1 MRYVTR
7 IHLSDCG
14 WREAFY
20 PGTTIDLRDPRTGR
34 PKHTVFSL
42 ENTGGKTSFLAL
54 VLSCFDTHEKRFLK
68 TLIRPNQRFGDYFG
82 NVPAFILVEWDL
94 SNGQETFLD
103 PSRLVTG
110 QVVVPRGEGREREL
124 DRHFFAFRTAPG
136 LALESIPAPG
146 LEGFE
151 RSGRLNGHRDVTR
164 WLHEMRSGY
173 PGNFQD
179 FTKHK
184 DWKTRLAQEKID
196 TVLLANQVDFNR
208 SEGGIEDFLNFRNES
223 QFVRMFLSMTVPD
236 SEAVAVRGVLADH
249 VRRLSDLPQ
258 LELRRDALRE
268 LAERF
273 APFVETADAERSA
286 HEEVAC
292 RNRHA
297 SSLRAALARHG
308 GDASRRAA
316 GFAEEVSGHEA
327 AAEAAAAKCRE
338 ARVRHASATVESAR
352 RRHEAARKLAETRE
366 RELAEA
372 KTRRRLLEGA
382 LVFREILDGR
392 ARSDELQRAIDAQHA
407 DLEPRRNELRGMG
420 ADLKATL
427 GQRAEDLRERQRALT
442 AAAGTLKTAEREA
455 DEARRNAEESVRA
468 DHREVSRIEQNIQH
482 AQTFRDELE
491 RKGVL
496 ESGESAEGAAER
508 HARAARSAGAEA
520 QRLRR
525 RADDK
530 DSEAKERRR
539 QKDPLIAERSGLDFA
554 IGSARKD
561 VQAGEEKRR
570 KLAFDPTILKLT
582 GESEVDPDA
591 DGVARVLSRARRE
604 SAVTLRDSEQRL
616 EVSEADRE
624 SLESTGLASIDK
636 DVREVADRLRES
648 GIRDA
653 QPYAAY
659 LSGILRSPAE
669 VRRFAE
675 LDPARFVGVAVP
687 NRDSLERA
695 REVLTPAPPLRRPVA
710 VAVGSDV
717 PGGGPDD
724 GFVLPV
730 DEDAAYDRTAAREL
744 QRQIEATLEKIAESI
759 RAEQER
765 LGRLETLIRDVD
777 AWRERFG
784 GGRLDDLSRGI
795 DRKEARTAE
804 IEREIAALEAQSDA
818 DERDARACRARA
830 DETERQAHA
839 CSEHAARAR
848 EHHERWES
856 QVGDWRS
863 ARLRH
868 EQAARASEQSAREEA
883 AKRDARAE
891 EARDRERQAADA
903 GKQAADMEREAGSVT
918 YAIPG
923 GRVRDDLDALRRDY
937 GQRLQDLLAL
947 EGERVDHLRGQRAE
961 IDRMVAK
968 NEDLLAK
975 KFGNLRRVELE
986 AEAAR
991 DGLREAAD
999 VAETALDEA
1008 RTGAAEARSRA
1019 ENVDREYRSE
1029 KEQRTREAQPQPLV
1043 DLRSLDSEEIDRIA
1057 RVAEQTIV
1065 EQEALEEDET
1075 RAAQRAR
1082 GEAARNERLAKDCG
1096 SWVDTL
1102 GGVMGD
1108 DAPSADDIELPPDE
1122 EIPKLVTIAVSGLK
1136 RAQDGWSEAR
1146 DKVYASYEQIRKFA
1160 NSEGF
1165 RRIESEAEV
1174 AAYLHQSDALV
1185 AAHNARKTAGLVE
1198 DRLKT
1203 IEHDLSRL
1211 EGDLGACVDE
1221 LDRLLNTARSIMRR
1235 MIRDGRIPQHVP
1247 RFGGQPVFR
1256 MSADLSRVAAT
1267 QRREILRNYV
1277 RDLAA
1282 ADRVPQTGQDV
1293 AAELI
1298 DRMAKALGRSTLGI
1312 RLLKPKGEG
1321 DTEHMPIDQVTV
1333 SGGELLTAAMMIY
1346 LVLARLRAESMHG
1359 GPGESGVLIMDNP
1372 LGKANKALLL
1382 KTQIGLADAMGIQLF
1397 YATGVQDTSAL
1408 AEFEN
1413 IVRLRRSR
1421 RSPGTGRI
1429 HVEVEAMRT
1438 HIDKLADG
1446 GDARSPAAMEK
1457 TE

>member
-34 PKHTVFSL
+34 PERTVFSL
-42 ENTGGKTSFLAL
+42 ENTGGKTSFLSL

-68 TLIRPNQRFGDYFG
+68 TLIRPNQKFGDYFG
-82 NVPAFILVEWDL
+82 GVPAFILVEWDL
-94 SNGQETFLD
+94 SGGQETFLE
-103 PSRLVTG
+103 PLRLVTG

-136 LALESIPAPG
+136 LALESIPSPG
-146 LEGFE
+146 LEGFD

-173 PGNFQD
+173 PGNFQN
-179 FTKHK
+179 FAKHK
-184 DWKTRLAQEKID
+184 DWKRKLAEEKID
-196 TVLLANQVDFNR
+196 TELLANQVDFNR

-223 QFVRMFLSMTVPD
+223 QFVRKFLSMTVPD

-249 VRRLSDLPQ
+249 VGRLSDLPQ
-258 LELRRDALRE
+258 LERRRDALRE

-273 APFVETADAERSA
+273 APFVETAGAERSA
-286 HEEVAC
+286 REEVA
-292 RNRHA
+292 RWNRHA
-297 SSLRAALARHG
+297 WSLRAALARHG
-308 GDASRRAA
+308 GDAARRAA
-316 GFAEEVSGHEA
+316 RFAEQASGHLA
-327 AAEAAAAKCRE
+327 VAEAAAARCRE

-352 RRHEAARKLAETRE
+352 RRHETARKLAETRE
-366 RELAEA
+366 REAAEA

-382 LVFREILDGR
+382 LGLREILDGR

-407 DLEPRRNELRGMG
+407 DLEPRRDELREMG

-427 GQRAEDLRERQRALT
+427 CRRAEDLRERQLALT
-442 AAAGTLKTAEREA
+442 AEAGTLKAAAREA
-455 DEARRNAEESVRA
+455 DEARRSAEESALA
-468 DHREVSRIEQNIQH
+468 DQREVNGIERDIQH
-482 AQTFRDELE
+482 AQTFRVELE
-491 RKGVL
+491 RERVL
-496 ESGESAEGAAER
+496 ESGESAEAAAER

-520 QRLRR
+520 HELRR
-525 RADDK
+525 RAEEK
-530 DSEAKERRR
+530 DGEAKERLRL
-539 QKDPLIAERSGLDFA
+539 QSPLNAEHSGLEVE
-554 IGSARKD
+554 IRSAREE
-561 VQAGEEKRR
+561 VQAGEATRR
-570 KLAFDPTILKLT
+570 TLALDSTILKLT
-582 GESEVDPDA
+582 GESEVDPAA
-591 DGVARVLSRARRE
+591 DSVARVLSRAKSE
-604 SAVTLRDSEQRL
+604 SAVTLRDSERRR
-616 EVSEADRE
+616 EVSEVDRE

-659 LSGILRSPAE
+659 LSGILPSPGE

-675 LDPARFVGVAVP
+675 LDPARFVGVAVFS
-687 NRDSLERA
+687 RDSLERA
-695 REVLTPAPPLRRPVA
+695 REILKPVPALGRPVVVA
-710 VAVGSDV
+710 VAADN

-730 DEDAAYDRTAAREL
+730 DQDAAYDRTAAREL
-744 QRQIEATLEKIAESI
+744 QRRIEATLSEIAESI

-765 LGRLETLIRDVD
+765 FDRLEALLRAVD

-784 GGRLDDLSRGI
+784 GSRLDELRRGI

-804 IEREIAALEAQSDA
+804 IEREIAALASQSDA

-830 DETERQAHA
+830 DETEGQAHA
-839 CSEHAARAR
+839 CSGHAERAR
-848 EHHERWES
+848 EHHEKWES
-856 QVGDWRS
+856 HVGDWGS
-863 ARLRH
+863 ERLRH
-868 EQAARASEQSAREEA
+868 EHAARASEQLASEEA
-883 AKRDARAE
+883 AKRDARAD
-891 EARDRERQAADA
+891 EARDRKRQADHA
-903 GKQAADMEREAGSVT
+903 GNRAAGMEREAGAVT
-918 YAIPG
+918 HAAPG
-923 GRVRDDLDALRRDY
+923 GRVRDDLDALRRDFE
-937 GQRLQDLLAL
+937 QRRQDLLAL
-947 EGERVDHLRGQRAE
+947 EGERVDHLRGQKIE
-961 IDRMVAK
+961 IDWTVAK

-975 KFGNLRRVELE
+975 KFGDLRRVELE
-986 AEAAR
+986 AEAAQ
-991 DGLREAAD
+991 DGLPEAAD
-999 VAETALDEA
+999 VAETALDKA
-1008 RTGAAEARSRA
+1008 RAGAAEAIGRA
-1019 ENVDREYRSE
+1019 ENANKEYRSE
-1029 KEQRTREAQPQPLV
+1029 KERRTREVQPQPLV
-1043 DLRSLDSEEIDRIA
+1043 DLRSPDSTEIDRIVQA
-1057 RVAEQTIV
+1057 AELTVV
-1065 EQEALEEDET
+1065 EQEVLEKHET
-1075 RAAQRAR
+1075 GAAQRAR
-1082 GEAARNERLAKDCG
+1082 GEVARNERLAKDCG

-1102 GGVMGD
+1102 DGVMGD
-1108 DAPSADDIELPPDE
+1108 DAPSADDIGLPRDE
-1122 EIPKLVTIAVSGLK
+1122 EIPKLVSTAVSTLK
-1136 RAQDGWSEAR
+1136 RAQDGWNEAR
-1146 DKVYASYEQIRKFA
+1146 DRVYASYEEIRKFA

-1174 AAYLHQSDALV
+1174 AAHLHESDALV
-1185 AAHNARKTAGLVE
+1185 AAHNARKTVGLVE

-1211 EGDLGACVDE
+1211 DDDLEACVGE

-1256 MSADLSRVAAT
+1256 MSVDLSRVAAT
-1267 QRREILRNYV
+1267 QRREILRSYV
-1277 RDLAA
+1277 SDLAE

-1293 AAELI
+1293 AAELV
-1298 DRMAKALGRSTLGI
+1298 DRMTAALGRSTLGI

-1346 LVLARLRAESMHG
+1346 LVLARLRAESVHG

-1382 KTQIGLADAMGIQLF
+1382 KTQIGLAEAMGIQLF
-1397 YATGVQDTSAL
+1397 YTTGVQDTSAL

-1429 HVEVEAMRT
+1429 HVDVEAMRT
-1438 HIDKLADG
+1438 HIDKLDG
-1446 GDARSPAAMEK
+1446 GGAGRSADPPEK

>member
-34 PKHTVFSL
+34 PEHTVFSL

-54 VLSCFDTHEKRFLK
+54 VLSCFDPHEKRFLK
-68 TLIRPNQRFGDYFG
+68 TLIRPNQKFGDYFG
-82 NVPAFILVEWDL
+82 TVPAFILVEWDL
-94 SNGQETFLD
+94 SDGQETFLE
-103 PSRLVTG
+103 PSCLVTG
-110 QVVVPRGEGREREL
+110 QVVVPRGEGRERVL

-146 LEGFE
+146 LEGFD
-151 RSGRLNGHRDVTR
+151 RCGRLNGHRDVTR

-173 PGNFQD
+173 PGNFQS
-179 FTKHK
+179 FAKHK

-196 TVLLANQVDFNR
+196 TELLANQVDFNR

-223 QFVRMFLSMTVPD
+223 QFVRKFLSLTVPD

-249 VRRLSDLPQ
+249 VGRLSDLPQ
-258 LELRRDALRE
+258 LERRRDALRE

-286 HEEVAC
+286 RDEVA
-292 RNRHA
+292 RVNRHA

-308 GDASRRAA
+308 EDAARRAA
-316 GFAEEVSGHEA
+316 RFAEQASGREA
-327 AAEAAAAKCRE
+327 AATAAAARCRE
-338 ARVRHASATVESAR
+338 ARVRHASAMVESAR

-366 RELAEA
+366 RELSEA

-382 LVFREILDGR
+382 LVLREILDGR

-407 DLEPRRNELRGMG
+407 DLEPLRDELRGMG

-427 GQRAEDLRERQRALT
+427 GQRAEALRERQRALT
-442 AAAGTLKTAEREA
+442 AEAGALKAAARAA
-455 DEARRNAEESVRA
+455 DEARRNAEESARA
-468 DHREVSRIEQNIQH
+468 DHREVNRFERDIEH
-482 AQTFRDELE
+482 AQTSRAELE
-491 RKGVL
+491 RKAVL
-496 ESGESAEGAAER
+496 EPGESAAAAAER
-508 HARAARSAGAEA
+508 HAQAARSAGAEA
-520 QRLRR
+520 HELRR
-525 RADDK
+525 RADEK
-530 DSEAKERRR
+530 DGEAKEHLRR
-539 QKDPLIAERSGLDFA
+539 QSPLNAERAGLEVE
-554 IGSARKD
+554 IRSARED
-561 VQAGEEKRR
+561 VQAGEATRR
-570 KLAFDPTILKLT
+570 TLAFDSTILKLT
-582 GESEVDPDA
+582 GESKVDPDA
-591 DGVARVLSRARRE
+591 DGVARVLSRARSD
-604 SAVTLRDSEQRL
+604 SAVTLRDSERRR

-687 NRDSLERA
+687 SRDSLERA
-695 REVLTPAPPLRRPVA
+695 REVLKPAPPLRRPVV
-710 VAVGSDV
+710 VAVGGDV
-717 PGGGPDD
+717 PGGGSDD

-730 DEDAAYDRTAAREL
+730 DEDAAYDRIAAREL
-744 QRQIEATLEKIAESI
+744 QRRIETTLEEMAESI
-759 RAEQER
+759 RKEQER
-765 LGRLETLIRDVD
+765 FDRLEAILRDLG
-777 AWRERFG
+777 AWRERYG
-784 GGRLDDLSRGI
+784 GGRLDELRRGI
-795 DRKEARTAE
+795 DRQEARVTE
-804 IEREIAALEAQSDA
+804 IEREVAALAAQSDA
-818 DERDARACRARA
+818 DERDARACRAQA
-830 DETERQAHA
+830 DEAERRAHA
-839 CSEHAARAR
+839 CSEHAGRAR

-856 QVGDWRS
+856 QIGDWRS

-868 EQAARASEQSAREEA
+868 EHAARAAEQSAREAA
-883 AKRDARAE
+883 AKRDARGE
-891 EARDRERQAADA
+891 EARHRERRATDA
-903 GKQAADMEREAGSVT
+903 GNQAADMEREAASVT
-918 YAIPG
+918 YAAPG
-923 GRVRDDLDALRRDY
+923 GRARDDLDALRRDY
-937 GQRLQDLLAL
+937 QQRLRNLSAL
-947 EGERVDHLRGQRAE
+947 EGERVDHLRGQQTE
-961 IDRMVAK
+961 VDRMVAK
-968 NEDLLAK
+968 NEAELATRFGDL
-975 KFGNLRRVELE
+975 GRVELE
-986 AEAAR
+986 VEAAR

-999 VAETALDEA
+999 VAETAVQA
-1008 RTGAAEARSRA
+1008 AGTRAAEALGRA
-1019 ENVDREYRSE
+1019 ENADREYRSE
-1029 KEQRTREAQPQPLV
+1029 KEQQTREVQPQPLV
-1043 DLRSLDSEEIDRIA
+1043 DLRSVDPKEIDRIVRA
-1057 RVAEQTIV
+1057 AEQTIV
-1065 EQEALEEDET
+1065 EQEALEKHET
-1075 RAAQRAR
+1075 GAAQRAR

-1096 SWVDTL
+1096 SWVATL
-1102 GGVMGD
+1102 DGVMGD
-1108 DAPSADDIELPPDE
+1108 AASSADDIELPRDE
-1122 EIPKLVTIAVSGLK
+1122 EIPKLVSTAVSGLK
-1136 RAQDGWSEAR
+1136 RAQDGWNEAR
-1146 DKVYASYEQIRKFA
+1146 DSVYASYEEIRKFA
-1160 NSEGF
+1160 NSEAF

-1174 AAYLHQSDALV
+1174 AAHLHESDSLH

-1211 EGDLGACVDE
+1211 DADLEACVGE

-1256 MSADLSRVAAT
+1256 MSADLSRVAAS
-1267 QRREILRNYV
+1267 QRREILRSYV
-1277 RDLAA
+1277 SDLAE
-1282 ADRVPQTGQDV
+1282 ADRVPQTGQEV
-1293 AAELI
+1293 AAELM
-1298 DRMAKALGRSTLGI
+1298 DRMTAALGRSTLGI

-1413 IVRLRRSR
+1413 IVRLRRNR

-1438 HIDKLADG
+1438 HIDRLASVG
-1446 GDARSPAAMEK
+1446 GAQSADAVGQ

>member
-54 VLSCFDTHEKRFLK
+54 VLSCFDPHEKRFLK

-94 SNGQETFLD
+94 SDGQETFLE

-110 QVVVPRGEGREREL
+110 QVVVPCGEGRERDL

-146 LEGFE
+146 LEGFD
-151 RSGRLNGHRDVTR
+151 RSGRLNGQRDVTR
-164 WLHEMRSGY
+164 WLHEMRSGH
-173 PGNFQD
+173 PGNFQS
-179 FTKHK
+179 FAKHK
-184 DWKTRLAQEKID
+184 DWKSRLAQEKID
-196 TVLLANQVDFNR
+196 TELLANQVDFNR

-236 SEAVAVRGVLADH
+236 SEAVAVRGVLAEH

-258 LELRRDALRE
+258 LERRRDALRE

-273 APFVETADAERSA
+273 APFVETADEERSA
-286 HEEVAC
+286 RDEVA
-292 RNRHA
+292 RVNRHA
-297 SSLRAALARHG
+297 SSLRTALARHG

-316 GFAEEVSGHEA
+316 GLAEEASGHEA
-327 AAEAAAAKCRE
+327 AAEAAAATCRE

-372 KTRRRLLEGA
+372 KARRRLLEGA
-382 LVFREILDGR
+382 LVFREIRDGR
-392 ARSDELQRAIDAQHA
+392 LRSAELQRAIDAQHA
-407 DLEPRRNELRGMG
+407 DLEPRRDELRKLG

-427 GQRAEDLRERQRALT
+427 GQRAGDSRERQRALT
-442 AAAGTLKTAEREA
+442 AEAGALKAEAREA
-455 DEARRNAEESVRA
+455 EEARRNAEESARA
-468 DHREVSRIEQNIQH
+468 DHREVSRIEQNIQY
-482 AQTFRDELE
+482 AQKFRDELE

-496 ESGESAEGAAER
+496 EPGESAEAAAER

-520 QRLRR
+520 QKLRR

-530 DSEAKERRR
+530 DGEAKERRR
-539 QKDPLIAERSGLDFA
+539 RQNPLIAERSGLA
-554 IGSARKD
+554 GEIGSARKD
-561 VQAGEEKRR
+561 VQEGEATRR
-570 KLAFDPTILKLT
+570 ALAFDSTILKLT
-582 GESEVDPDA
+582 GEREVDPDA
-591 DGVARVLSRARRE
+591 DSVAHVLSRAKSE
-604 SAVTLRDSEQRL
+604 SAGRARDSERRREIL
-616 EVSEADRE
+616 EADRE
-624 SLESTGLASIDK
+624 SLEGTGLASIDK

-659 LSGILRSPAE
+659 LSGILRSPTE

-675 LDPARFVGVAVP
+675 LDPARFVGVEVP

-695 REVLTPAPPLRRPVA
+695 REVLKPAPPLKRPVM
-710 VAVGSDV
+710 VAVGGDI
-717 PGGGPDD
+717 PGGGLDD
-724 GFVLPV
+724 GFVLTV
-730 DEDAAYDRTAAREL
+730 DQDAAYDRTAAREL
-744 QRQIEATLEKIAESI
+744 RRRIEATLEETAESI

-765 LGRLETLIRDVD
+765 LERLEVLLRDAG
-777 AWRERFG
+777 AWRHRFG
-784 GGRLDDLSRGI
+784 GGRLDDLRRGI

-839 CSEHAARAR
+839 CSEHEGRAR
-848 EHHERWES
+848 EHDKRWES
-856 QVGDWRS
+856 QVGNWHS

-868 EQAARASEQSAREEA
+868 EHAARASEQSAREEA
-883 AKRDARAE
+883 AKRDARGE
-891 EARDRERQAADA
+891 EARDRERQAAEA
-903 GKQAADMEREAGSVT
+903 GSLAADLEREAGAVT
-918 YAIPG
+918 YAVPG
-923 GRVRDDLDALRRDY
+923 GRARDDLDALRRDY
-937 GQRLQDLLAL
+937 EQRLQDLLAL
-947 EGERVDHLRGQRAE
+947 EGERVDHLRGQQAA
-961 IDRMVAK
+961 IDQMVAK
-968 NEDLLAK
+968 HEERLAK
-975 KFGNLRRVELE
+975 RFGDLGRVELA
-986 AEAAR
+986 AEARR

-999 VAETALDEA
+999 VAEATVHTAG
-1008 RTGAAEARSRA
+1008 TKSAEALGRA
-1019 ENVDREYRSE
+1019 ENADREYRSE
-1029 KEQRTREAQPQPLV
+1029 REQRTREVQSQPLA
-1043 DLRSLDSEEIDRIA
+1043 DLRSVDSKEIDRIV

-1075 RAAQRAR
+1075 GAAQRAR

-1102 GGVMGD
+1102 GGLMGD
-1108 DAPSADDIELPPDE
+1108 DAPSADDIELPRDE
-1122 EIPKLVTIAVSGLK
+1122 EIPKLVSTAVSSLK
-1136 RAQDGWSEAR
+1136 RAQDGWSETR
-1146 DKVYASYEQIRKFA
+1146 ERVYASYEEIRKFA

-1174 AAYLHQSDALV
+1174 AAHLHESDALV

-1211 EGDLGACVDE
+1211 DDDLDACVGE
-1221 LDRLLNTARSIMRR
+1221 LDRLLNTARSIMGR
-1235 MIRDGRIPQHVP
+1235 MIRDGRIPQDVP

-1267 QRREILRNYV
+1267 QRREILRSYV
-1277 RDLAA
+1277 SDLAE

-1293 AAELI
+1293 AGELV
-1298 DRMAKALGRSTLGI
+1298 DRMTAALGRSTLGI

-1397 YATGVQDTSAL
+1397 YTTGVQDTSAL

-1438 HIDKLADG
+1438 HIDRLADG
-1446 GDARSPAAMEK
+1446 GGARSADAPEK
-1457 TE
+1457 SG

>member
-20 PGTTIDLRDPRTGR
+20 PGTTIDLCNPRTGR
-34 PKHTVFSL
+34 PEHTVFSL

-82 NVPAFILVEWDL
+82 NVPAFIVVEWDL
-94 SNGQETFLD
+94 SGGQETFLA
-103 PSRLVTG
+103 PLRLVTG
-110 QVVVPRGEGREREL
+110 QVVMPRGEGREREL
-124 DRHFFAFRTAPG
+124 DRRFFAFRTAPG

-146 LEGFE
+146 LEGFD
-151 RSGRLNGHRDVTR
+151 RSGRLNGHRDVAR

-179 FTKHK
+179 FAKHK
-184 DWKTRLAQEKID
+184 DWKVRLAQEKID

-223 QFVRMFLSMTVPD
+223 EFVRKFLSMTVPD
-236 SEAVAVRGVLADH
+236 SEAVAVHGVLADH

-258 LELRRDALRE
+258 LERRRDALRE

-286 HEEVAC
+286 RGEVA
-292 RNRHA
+292 RVNRHA
-297 SSLRAALARHG
+297 ASLRAALARHG

-316 GFAEEVSGHEA
+316 GFAEEASGHET
-327 AAEAAAAKCRE
+327 AAEAAAATCRE

-352 RRHEAARKLAETRE
+352 RRHEAARKLAATRE

-372 KTRRRLLEGA
+372 KARRRLLEGA
-382 LVFREILDGR
+382 LVFREIHDGQL
-392 ARSDELQRAIDAQHA
+392 RSAQLQRAIDAQHA
-407 DLEPRRNELRGMG
+407 DLEPRRDELRTMG

-427 GQRAEDLRERQRALT
+427 GQRAGDSRERQRALT
-442 AAAGTLKTAEREA
+442 AEAGTLKAEAREA
-455 DEARRNAEESVRA
+455 AEARRNAEESARV
-468 DHREVSRIEQNIQH
+468 DHREVSRIEQNIQY
-482 AQTFRDELE
+482 AQKFRDELE

-496 ESGESAEGAAER
+496 EPGESAEAAAER
-508 HARAARSAGAEA
+508 HVQAARSAGAEA
-520 QRLRR
+520 QKLRR

-530 DSEAKERRR
+530 DGEAKEHLR
-539 QKDPLIAERSGLDFA
+539 QQSALTAERSGLDVE
-554 IGSARKD
+554 IRSARKD
-561 VQAGEEKRR
+561 VQEGEATRR
-570 KLAFDPTILKLT
+570 ALAVDSTILKLT

-591 DGVARVLSRARRE
+591 DSVAHVLSRAKSE
-604 SAVTLRDSEQRL
+604 SADSARDSERRHETL
-616 EVSEADRE
+616 EADRE
-624 SLESTGLASIDK
+624 SLESAGLASIDK

-648 GIRDA
+648 GIQDA
-653 QPYAAY
+653 QPYAKY
-659 LSGILRSPAE
+659 LSGILGSPAE

-695 REVLTPAPPLRRPVA
+695 REVLKPVPTLRRPVV
-710 VAVGSDV
+710 VAVGADV

-744 QRQIEATLEKIAESI
+744 QGRIEATLEEIAESI
-759 RAEQER
+759 RVEQER
-765 LGRLETLIRDVD
+765 FERLEVLLRDIG

-784 GGRLDDLSRGI
+784 GGRLDERCRSI
-795 DRKEARTAE
+795 DRKETRAAE
-804 IEREIAALEAQSDA
+804 IVREIAALTAQSAA

-839 CSEHAARAR
+839 CSEHEGRAR
-848 EHHERWES
+848 EHHKRWES
-856 QVGDWRS
+856 QVGNWHS

-868 EQAARASEQSAREEA
+868 EHAARASEQSAREEA
-883 AKRDARAE
+883 AKRDAREE
-891 EARDRERQAADA
+891 EARDRERQAAEA
-903 GKQAADMEREAGSVT
+903 GSLAADLEREAGAVT
-918 YAIPG
+918 YALPG

-937 GQRLQDLLAL
+937 EQRLQDLLAL
-947 EGERVDHLRGQRAE
+947 EGERVDHLRGQQAE

-968 NEDLLAK
+968 NEDRMAK
-975 KFGNLRRVELE
+975 KFGDLGRVELA
-986 AEAAR
+986 AEAGR
-991 DGLREAAD
+991 DGLQEAAD
-999 VAETALDEA
+999 VAEAAAHTAGT
-1008 RTGAAEARSRA
+1008 RAAEALGRT
-1019 ENVDREYRSE
+1019 ENADKEYRSE
-1029 KEQRTREAQPQPLV
+1029 KEQRTREVQPQPLV
-1043 DLRSLDSEEIDRIA
+1043 DLRSIDFKEIDRIVQ
-1057 RVAEQTIV
+1057 VAEQTIA
-1065 EQEALEEDET
+1065 EQEALKEDET

-1082 GEAARNERLAKDCG
+1082 GEAARNESLARDCG

-1102 GGVMGD
+1102 GGVMGE

-1122 EIPKLVTIAVSGLK
+1122 EIPKLFTITVSSLK
-1136 RAQDGWSEAR
+1136 RAQDGRNEAR
-1146 DKVYASYEQIRKFA
+1146 ARVYASYENIRKFA
-1160 NSEGF
+1160 NSAGF
-1165 RRIESEAEV
+1165 RQIESEAEV
-1174 AAYLHQSDALV
+1174 AAHLHESDALV

-1211 EGDLGACVDE
+1211 EGDLDACVGE
-1221 LDRLLNTARSIMRR
+1221 LDRLLNTARSIIRR

-1256 MSADLSRVAAT
+1256 MSADLSRVAPT
-1267 QRREILRNYV
+1267 QRREILRSYV
-1277 RDLAA
+1277 SDLAE

-1421 RSPGTGRI
+1421 RSSGTGRI
-1429 HVEVEAMRT
+1429 HVEVEAIRT

-1446 GDARSPAAMEK
+1446 GGAPSPDASEK
-1457 TE
+1457 TA

>member
-68 TLIRPNQRFGDYFG
+68 TLIRPNQKFGDYFG

-94 SNGQETFLD
+94 SDGQETFLE
-103 PSRLVTG
+103 PPRLVTG
-110 QVVVPRGEGREREL
+110 QVVVPRGEGRERDIERL
-124 DRHFFAFRTAPG
+124 FFAFRTAPG

-146 LEGFE
+146 LEGFD

-164 WLHEMRSGY
+164 WRHEMRSAH

-184 DWKTRLAQEKID
+184 DWKRRLAEEKID
-196 TVLLANQVDFNR
+196 TELLARQVDFNR

-236 SEAVAVRGVLADH
+236 SEAVAVHGVLADH

-258 LELRRDALRE
+258 LERRRDALRE

-273 APFVETADAERSA
+273 APFVETADEERSA
-286 HEEVAC
+286 RDEVA
-292 RNRHA
+292 RVNRHA

-316 GFAEEVSGHEA
+316 GFVEEASGHEA
-327 AAEAAAAKCRE
+327 AAEAAATACRE

-372 KTRRRLLEGA
+372 KTRRRLIEGA
-382 LVFREILDGR
+382 LVLREIHDGR
-392 ARSDELQRAIDAQHA
+392 ARSDELQRAINAQDA
-407 DLEPRRNELRGMG
+407 DLEPRRDELRGMG

-427 GQRAEDLRERQRALT
+427 GRHAGDSRERQRALT
-442 AAAGTLKTAEREA
+442 AEAGTLKAAAGEA
-455 DEARRNAEESVRA
+455 DKARKSAEESARA
-468 DHREVSRIEQNIQH
+468 DHREVNRIERDIEH
-482 AQTFRDELE
+482 AQTSRDELE

-496 ESGESAEGAAER
+496 EPGESAEAAEER
-508 HARAARSAGAEA
+508 HAQAARSAGTEA
-520 QRLRR
+520 QKLRQ
-525 RADDK
+525 RADDT
-530 DSEAKERRR
+530 DGEAKERRR
-539 QKDPLIAERSGLDFA
+539 RQNPLIAERSGLEGE
-554 IGSARKD
+554 IRSARKD
-561 VQAGEEKRR
+561 VQEGEATRR
-570 KLAFDPTILKLT
+570 VLAFDSTILKLT

-591 DGVARVLSRARRE
+591 DSVAHVLSRAKSE
-604 SAVTLRDSEQRL
+604 SAVRVRDSERRREIL
-616 EVSEADRE
+616 EADRE
-624 SLESTGLASIDK
+624 SLESTGLASIDN

-659 LSGILRSPAE
+659 LSGILPSPAE

-675 LDPARFVGVAVP
+675 LDPARFVGVYVP

-695 REVLTPAPPLRRPVA
+695 REVLTPAPPLRRPVV
-710 VAVGSDV
+710 VAVGGDV

-744 QRQIEATLEKIAESI
+744 QRRIEATLEEIAESI

-765 LGRLETLIRDVD
+765 FERLEVLLRDIG

-784 GGRLDDLSRGI
+784 GGRLDEQRRGI

-830 DETERQAHA
+830 DEAERRGHA
-839 CSEHAARAR
+839 CSEHARRAR

-856 QVGDWRS
+856 QVGNWRS

-868 EQAARASEQSAREEA
+868 ERAARASEQSAREEE
-883 AKRDARAE
+883 AKRDACAE
-891 EARDRERQAADA
+891 QARDRERQAADA
-903 GKQAADMEREAGSVT
+903 GSQAAGSEREAGAVT
-918 YAIPG
+918 YAVPG
-923 GRVRDDLDALRRDY
+923 GRVRHDLDALRRDY
-937 GQRLQDLLAL
+937 EQRRQDLLAL
-947 EGERVDHLRGQRAE
+947 EGERVDHLRGQQTE
-961 IDRMVAK
+961 IDQMVAK
-968 NEDLLAK
+968 HEDRLAK
-975 KFGNLRRVELE
+975 RFGDLGRVELE

-999 VAETALDEA
+999 VAEGAVHTAGT
-1008 RTGAAEARSRA
+1008 RSAEALGRA
-1019 ENVDREYRSE
+1019 QNADREYRSE
-1029 KEQRTREAQPQPLV
+1029 KEQRTREVQPQPLA
-1043 DLRSLDSEEIDRIA
+1043 DLRSVDSEEIGRIVQ
-1057 RVAEQTIV
+1057 VAEQTIV
-1065 EQEALEEDET
+1065 EQEALEEDKT

-1102 GGVMGD
+1102 GGVMD
-1108 DAPSADDIELPPDE
+1108 EDAPSADDIELPGDE
-1122 EIPKLVTIAVSGLK
+1122 EIPKLFSAAVSSLK
-1136 RAQDGWSEAR
+1136 KAKDGRSEVR

-1160 NSEGF
+1160 DSENF

-1174 AAYLHQSDALV
+1174 AAHLHESNALV

-1211 EGDLGACVDE
+1211 EGDLEACVGE

-1235 MIRDGRIPQHVP
+1235 MIRGSIPQHVP

-1256 MSADLSRVAAT
+1256 MTADLSRVAPT
-1267 QRREILRNYV
+1267 QRREILRSYV
-1277 RDLAA
+1277 SDLAE

-1298 DRMAKALGRSTLGI
+1298 DLMAKALGRSTLGI

-1346 LVLARLRAESMHG
+1346 LVLARLRADSMHG
-1359 GPGESGVLIMDNP
+1359 GPGDSGVLIMDNP
-1372 LGKANKALLL
+1372 LGKANKVLLL

-1421 RSPGTGRI
+1421 RSSGTGRI

-1446 GDARSPAAMEK
+1446 GGAPSPDAMEK

>member
-68 TLIRPNQRFGDYFG
+68 TLIRPNQKFGDYFG

-94 SNGQETFLD
+94 SGGQETFLD

-151 RSGRLNGHRDVTR
+151 RSGHLNGHRDVTR

-258 LELRRDALRE
+258 LERRRDALRE

-286 HEEVAC
+286 RDEVA
-292 RNRHA
+292 RVSRRA
-297 SSLRAALARHG
+297 SSLRTALARHG

-316 GFAEEVSGHEA
+316 TFAEEASGHEA
-327 AAEAAAAKCRE
+327 ATSAAAAKRWD
-338 ARVRHASATVESAR
+338 AQVRYASAAVESAR

-366 RELAEA
+366 REFTEA
-372 KTRRRLLEGA
+372 KARRRLIEGA
-382 LVFREILDGR
+382 LVLREIHDGR
-392 ARSDELQRAIDAQHA
+392 ARSDELQRAIDAQNA
-407 DLEPRRNELRGMG
+407 DLEPRRDELRGMG

-427 GQRAEDLRERQRALT
+427 GQRAEGSRERQRALT
-442 AAAGTLKTAEREA
+442 AEAGALKTAAREA
-455 DEARRNAEESVRA
+455 DEARRNAEESARA
-468 DHREVSRIEQNIQH
+468 DHREVNRIERDIEH
-482 AQTFRDELE
+482 VQTSRDELE

-496 ESGESAEGAAER
+496 EPGETAEAAAER
-508 HARAARSAGAEA
+508 HARAARSAGTEA
-520 QRLRR
+520 QELRR
-525 RADDK
+525 RADDQ
-530 DSEAKERRR
+530 DSEAKERWR
-539 QKDPLIAERSGLDFA
+539 QKDPLIAERSGLDFE
-554 IGSARKD
+554 IRSARKD
-561 VQAGEEKRR
+561 VQTGEETRR

-582 GESEVDPDA
+582 GESDVDPDA
-591 DGVARVLSRARRE
+591 DGVVRVLSRAKSE
-604 SAVTLRDSEQRL
+604 SAVTVRDSERRR

-659 LSGILRSPAE
+659 LSGILRSSAE

-675 LDPARFVGVAVP
+675 LDPARFVGVYVP
-687 NRDSLERA
+687 SRGSLERA
-695 REVLTPAPPLRRPVA
+695 REVLTPAPPLRRPVV
-710 VAVGSDV
+710 VAVGGDV
-717 PGGGPDD
+717 PGGGLDD
-724 GFVLPV
+724 GFVVPV
-730 DEDAAYDRTAAREL
+730 DEPAAYDRTAAREL
-744 QRQIEATLEKIAESI
+744 QRRIEATLEEIAESI

-765 LGRLETLIRDVD
+765 FERLEVLLRDIG

-784 GGRLDDLSRGI
+784 GGRLDEQRRGI
-795 DRKEARTAE
+795 DRKETRAAE

-830 DETERQAHA
+830 DETEKHAHA

-856 QVGDWRS
+856 QVGNWRS

-868 EQAARASEQSAREEA
+868 EQAARASEQSATEEA
-883 AKRDARAE
+883 AKHDAREE
-891 EARDRERQAADA
+891 EARDRERQAAEA
-903 GKQAADMEREAGSVT
+903 GSLAADLEREAGAVT
-918 YAIPG
+918 YVVPG
-923 GRVRDDLDALRRDY
+923 GRVRDHLDALRRDY
-937 GQRLQDLLAL
+937 EQRRQDLLAL
-947 EGERVDHLRGQRAE
+947 EGERVDHLRGQQTA
-961 IDRMVAK
+961 IDQMVAK
-968 NEDLLAK
+968 HEDQLAK
-975 KFGNLRRVELE
+975 RFDDLDRVELE
-986 AEAAR
+986 AEAGR
-991 DGLREAAD
+991 DGLREAAE
-999 VAETALDEA
+999 VAEAAVHTAGT
-1008 RTGAAEARSRA
+1008 RSAEALGRA
-1019 ENVDREYRSE
+1019 ENADREYRSE
-1029 KEQRTREAQPQPLV
+1029 KERRTREVQPQPLA
-1043 DLRSLDSEEIDRIA
+1043 DLRTVDSEEIDRIA

-1108 DAPSADDIELPPDE
+1108 DAPSAVDIELPRDE
-1122 EIPKLVTIAVSGLK
+1122 EIPKLVTTAVSDLK
-1136 RAQDGWSEAR
+1136 RAQDGWNEAR

-1165 RRIESEAEV
+1165 RGIESEAEV

-1185 AAHNARKTAGLVE
+1185 AAQNARKTAGLVE

-1221 LDRLLNTARSIMRR
+1221 LDSLLNTARSIMTR
-1235 MIRDGRIPQHVP
+1235 MIRARIPQHVP

-1256 MSADLSRVAAT
+1256 MRADLPRVAAT
-1267 QRREILRNYV
+1267 QRREILRSYV
-1277 RDLAA
+1277 SDLAEV
-1282 ADRVPQTGQDV
+1282 DRVPQTGQDV

-1298 DRMAKALGRSTLGI
+1298 DRMAKALGRPTLGI

-1346 LVLARLRAESMHG
+1346 LVLARLRADSMPG

-1421 RSPGTGRI
+1421 RSSGTGRI

-1446 GDARSPAAMEK
+1446 GGAPSPDASEK
-1457 TE
+1457 TA

>member
-1 MRYVTR
+1 MRKVTR

-20 PGTTIDLRDPRTGR
+20 PGTTIDLRDPRTGL
-34 PKHTVFSL
+34 PEHTVFSL
-42 ENTGGKTSFLAL
+42 ENTGGKTSFLSL

-68 TLIRPNQRFGDYFG
+68 TLVRPNQKFGDYFG

-94 SNGQETFLD
+94 SGGQGSLLEPL
-103 PSRLVTG
+103 RLVTG
-110 QVVVPRGEGREREL
+110 QVVVPRSEGREREL

-151 RSGRLNGHRDVTR
+151 RFGRLNGHRDVTR
-164 WLHEMRSGY
+164 WLHEMRSGH
-173 PGNFQD
+173 PGNFQS
-179 FTKHK
+179 FAKHRE
-184 DWKTRLAQEKID
+184 WKRRLAEEKID
-196 TVLLANQVDFNR
+196 TELLARQVDFNR

-223 QFVRMFLSMTVPD
+223 QFVRMFLLMTVPD

-258 LELRRDALRE
+258 LQRRRDALRE

-273 APFVETADAERSA
+273 APFVETAAAERSA
-286 HEEVAC
+286 RGEVTR
-292 RNRHA
+292 RNRHG

-308 GDASRRAA
+308 GAASRRAA
-316 GFAEEVSGHEA
+316 RFAEQASGHEA
-327 AAEAAAAKCRE
+327 AAAAAAAGCRE

-352 RRHEAARKLAETRE
+352 RRHEAARKLSEIRE

-407 DLEPRRNELRGMG
+407 DLEPRRDELRGMG

-427 GQRAEDLRERQRALT
+427 GRRAEDLRERQRALT
-442 AAAGTLKTAEREA
+442 AEAGTLKAAAREA
-455 DEARRNAEESVRA
+455 DEARKNAEESARA
-468 DHREVSRIEQNIQH
+468 DQREVNRIDGDIQH
-482 AQTFRDELE
+482 AQTFRAELE

-496 ESGESAEGAAER
+496 ESGESAEAGAER
-508 HARAARSAGAEA
+508 HARAARTAGAAAHE
-520 QRLRR
+520 LRR
-525 RADDK
+525 RAVEK
-530 DSEAKERRR
+530 DGEAKERLRL
-539 QKDPLIAERSGLDFA
+539 QSPLNAERSGLEVE
-554 IGSARKD
+554 IRSARKD
-561 VQAGEEKRR
+561 VQTGEETRR
-570 KLAFDPTILKLT
+570 KLVVDPTILKLT

-591 DGVARVLSRARRE
+591 DGVARVLSRARSE
-604 SAVTLRDSEQRL
+604 SGVTLRDNERRR
-616 EVSEADRE
+616 EVLEADRE

-659 LSGILRSPAE
+659 LSGILRSPAD

-695 REVLTPAPPLRRPVA
+695 RQLLEPAPPLRRPVV
-710 VAVGSDV
+710 VAVGGETR
-717 PGGGPDD
+717 GGGPDD

-730 DEDAAYDRTAAREL
+730 DQDAAYDRTAAREL
-744 QRQIEATLEKIAESI
+744 QRRIEATLEEIAESI

-765 LGRLETLIRDVD
+765 FDRVEALLRDVGS
-777 AWRERFG
+777 WRERFG
-784 GGRLDDLSRGI
+784 GGRLDELRRGI
-795 DRKEARTAE
+795 ERQEARAAE
-804 IEREIAALEAQSDA
+804 IEREIAALAAQSDA
-818 DERDARACRARA
+818 DEREARACRARA

-839 CSEHAARAR
+839 CSEHARQAR

-856 QVGDWRS
+856 QVGNWCS

-868 EQAARASEQSAREEA
+868 EHAARASEQLAREEA
-883 AKRDARAE
+883 AKRDAHAEDARA
-891 EARDRERQAADA
+891 RERQAA
-903 GKQAADMEREAGSVT
+903 EAGSQAAGLEHEAGAVT
-918 YAIPG
+918 YAAPG

-937 GQRLQDLLAL
+937 RQRLENLSAL
-947 EGERVDHLRGQRAE
+947 EGERVGDLRGRKIE
-961 IDRMVAK
+961 VDR
-968 NEDLLAK
+968 LLAEK
-975 KFGNLRRVELE
+975 EVYLVKTFADLDRVELE
-986 AEAAR
+986 VEATR

-999 VAETALDEA
+999 AGEAALDTARINATEA
-1008 RTGAAEARSRA
+1008 RAGA
-1019 ENVDREYRSE
+1019 ENDGRQYRSE
-1029 KEQRTREAQPQPLV
+1029 KEQRTRDVHPQPLD
-1043 DLRSLDSEEIDRIA
+1043 DLRSLDPEEIDRIA
-1057 RVAEQTIV
+1057 LRAEQALL
-1065 EQEALEEDET
+1065 EQEALERQET

-1082 GEAARNERLAKDCG
+1082 GEAARDERLAKDCG
-1096 SWVDTL
+1096 NWVDTL
-1102 GGVMGD
+1102 GGAMGD
-1108 DAPSADDIELPPDE
+1108 DAPSADGIDLPRDE
-1122 EIPKLVTIAVSGLK
+1122 EIPKLVSTAVSSLK
-1136 RAQDGWSEAR
+1136 RAQDGWNEAR
-1146 DKVYASYEQIRKFA
+1146 DRVYASYEEIRKFA
-1160 NSEGF
+1160 NSKGF
-1165 RRIESEAEV
+1165 RQIESEAEV
-1174 AAYLHQSDALV
+1174 AAHLHESDALV
-1185 AAHNARKTAGLVE
+1185 AAHNARKTAGLVK

-1211 EGDLGACVDE
+1211 DDDLEACVGE
-1221 LDRLLNTARSIMRR
+1221 LDRLLNAARSILRR

-1256 MSADLSRVAAT
+1256 MSVDLSRVAAS
-1267 QRREILRNYV
+1267 QRREILRSYV
-1277 RDLAA
+1277 SDLAD
-1282 ADRVPQTGQDV
+1282 ADRVPETGQDV
-1293 AAELI
+1293 AADLI
-1298 DRMAKALGRSTLGI
+1298 DLMAKALGRNTLGI

-1397 YATGVQDTSAL
+1397 YTTGVQDTSAL

-1429 HVEVEAMRT
+1429 HVEVEAIRT

-1446 GDARSPAAMEK
+1446 GGAPSPDAMEK

>member
-20 PGTTIDLRDPRTGR
+20 PGTTIDLRNPRTGR
-34 PKHTVFSL
+34 PEHTVFSL

-54 VLSCFDTHEKRFLK
+54 VLSCFDPHEKRFLK
-68 TLIRPNQRFGDYFG
+68 TLIRPNQQFGDYFG
-82 NVPAFILVEWDL
+82 NLPAFILVEWDL
-94 SNGQETFLD
+94 SGGQESLLE
-103 PSRLVTG
+103 PLRLVTG

-124 DRHFFAFRTAPG
+124 DRHFFAFRTARS

-146 LEGFE
+146 LEGFDQF
-151 RSGRLNGHRDVTR
+151 GRLNGHRDVTR
-164 WLHEMRSGY
+164 WLHEMRSGH
-173 PGNFQD
+173 PGNFQN
-179 FTKHK
+179 FAKHK
-184 DWKTRLAQEKID
+184 DWKRRLAEEKID
-196 TVLLANQVDFNR
+196 TELLARQVDFNR
-208 SEGGIEDFLNFRNES
+208 SEGGIEDFLSFRNES

-236 SEAVAVRGVLADH
+236 SEAVAVRGVLEDH

-258 LELRRDALRE
+258 LQRRRDALRE

-286 HEEVAC
+286 REELAR

-297 SSLRAALARHG
+297 SSLRAALARHR

-316 GFAEEVSGHEA
+316 RFVEQASGHEA
-327 AAEAAAAKCRE
+327 AAAAAAAKRRE
-338 ARVRHASATVESAR
+338 ARVRHASAAVESAR
-352 RRHEAARKLAETRE
+352 RRHEAVRMLAETRE

-382 LVFREILDGR
+382 LVLREIRDDR

-407 DLEPRRNELRGMG
+407 DLEPRRDELREMG

-427 GQRAEDLRERQRALT
+427 GRRAENLRERQLALT
-442 AAAGTLKTAEREA
+442 AEAGTLKAAAREA
-455 DEARRNAEESVRA
+455 DEARRSAEESALA
-468 DHREVSRIEQNIQH
+468 DRREVNRIERDIQH
-482 AQTFRDELE
+482 AQTFRVELE
-491 RKGVL
+491 RKRVL
-496 ESGESAEGAAER
+496 ESGESAEAAAER

-520 QRLRR
+520 HELRR
-525 RADDK
+525 RAEEK
-530 DSEAKERRR
+530 DGEAKERLRL
-539 QKDPLIAERSGLDFA
+539 QSPLNAERSGLEVE
-554 IGSARKD
+554 IRSAREE
-561 VQAGEEKRR
+561 VQAGEATRR
-570 KLAFDPTILKLT
+570 TLALDSTILKLT
-582 GESEVDPDA
+582 GESEVDPAA
-591 DGVARVLSRARRE
+591 DSVARVLSRAKSE
-604 SAVTLRDSEQRL
+604 SAVTLRDSERRR
-616 EVSEADRE
+616 EVSEVDRE

-659 LSGILRSPAE
+659 LSGILPSPGE

-675 LDPARFVGVAVP
+675 LDPARFVGVAVFS
-687 NRDSLERA
+687 RDSLERA
-695 REVLTPAPPLRRPVA
+695 REILKPVPALGRPVVVA
-710 VAVGSDV
+710 VAGDN

-730 DEDAAYDRTAAREL
+730 DQDAAYDRTAAREL
-744 QRQIEATLEKIAESI
+744 QRRIEATLSEIAESI

-765 LGRLETLIRDVD
+765 FDRLEALLRAVD
-777 AWRERFG
+777 AWRGRFG
-784 GGRLDDLSRGI
+784 GGRLDELRRGI
-795 DRKEARTAE
+795 DRMEARTAE
-804 IEREIAALEAQSDA
+804 IEREVAALASQSEA

-839 CSEHAARAR
+839 CSGHAERAR

-856 QVGDWRS
+856 HVGDWGS
-863 ARLRH
+863 ERLRH
-868 EQAARASEQSAREEA
+868 EHAARASEQLASEEA
-883 AKRDARAE
+883 AKRDARAD
-891 EARDRERQAADA
+891 EALDRKRQADDA
-903 GKQAADMEREAGSVT
+903 GNQAAGMEREAVAVT
-918 YAIPG
+918 YAAPG

-937 GQRLQDLLAL
+937 EQRRQDLSAL
-947 EGERVDHLRGQRAE
+947 EGERVDHLRGQKTE
-961 IDRMVAK
+961 IDRTVAK

-975 KFGNLRRVELE
+975 KFGDLRRVELA
-986 AEAAR
+986 AEAAQ
-991 DGLREAAD
+991 DDLREAAD
-999 VAETALDEA
+999 VAETALDKA
-1008 RTGAAEARSRA
+1008 RAGAAEAIGRA
-1019 ENVDREYRSE
+1019 ENADKEYRSE
-1029 KEQRTREAQPQPLV
+1029 KERRTREVQPQPLV
-1043 DLRSLDSEEIDRIA
+1043 DLRSPDSTEIDRIVQA
-1057 RVAEQTIV
+1057 AEQTIV
-1065 EQEALEEDET
+1065 EQEALEKHET
-1075 RAAQRAR
+1075 GAAQRAR

-1108 DAPSADDIELPPDE
+1108 DAPSADDIGLPRDE
-1122 EIPKLVTIAVSGLK
+1122 EIPKLVSTAVSSLK
-1136 RAQDGWSEAR
+1136 RAHDGWNEAR
-1146 DKVYASYEQIRKFA
+1146 DRVYASYEEIRKFA

-1174 AAYLHQSDALV
+1174 AAHLHESDALV
-1185 AAHNARKTAGLVE
+1185 AAHSARKTAGLVE

-1211 EGDLGACVDE
+1211 DDDLEACVGE

-1235 MIRDGRIPQHVP
+1235 MIRDGRIPQDVP

-1267 QRREILRNYV
+1267 QRREILRSYV
-1277 RDLAA
+1277 SDLAE

-1293 AAELI
+1293 AAELV
-1298 DRMAKALGRSTLGI
+1298 DRMTAALGRSTLGI

-1382 KTQIGLADAMGIQLF
+1382 QTQIGLADAMGIQLF
-1397 YATGVQDTSAL
+1397 YTTGVQDTSAL

-1438 HIDKLADG
+1438 HIDKLAEG
-1446 GDARSPAAMEK
+1446 GGARSADAPEK

>member
-1 MRYVTR
+1 MRKVTR

-34 PKHTVFSL
+34 PEHTVFSL
-42 ENTGGKTSFLAL
+42 ENTGGKTSFLSL

-68 TLIRPNQRFGDYFG
+68 TLIRPNQKFGDYFG

-94 SNGQETFLD
+94 SGGQESLLE
-103 PSRLVTG
+103 PLRLVTG

-124 DRHFFAFRTAPG
+124 DRHFFAFRTARS

-146 LEGFE
+146 LEGFDQF
-151 RSGRLNGHRDVTR
+151 GRLNGHRDVTR
-164 WLHEMRSGY
+164 WLHEMRSGH
-173 PGNFQD
+173 PGNFQN
-179 FTKHK
+179 FAKHK
-184 DWKTRLAQEKID
+184 EWKRRLAEEKID
-196 TVLLANQVDFNR
+196 TELLANQVDFNR

-223 QFVRMFLSMTVPD
+223 QFVRKFLSMTVPD
-236 SEAVAVRGVLADH
+236 AEAIAVRGVLADH

-258 LELRRDALRE
+258 LQRRRDALRE

-273 APFVETADAERSA
+273 APFVEIAGAERSA
-286 HEEVAC
+286 REEVAR

-297 SSLRAALARHG
+297 ASLRAALARHG
-308 GDASRRAA
+308 GAASRRAA
-316 GFAEEVSGHEA
+316 GFAEQASGHQA
-327 AAEAAAAKCRE
+327 AAEVAAATCRE
-338 ARVRHASATVESAR
+338 ARVRHASARVESAR
-352 RRHEAARKLAETRE
+352 RRHEAAWKLAEARE

-382 LVFREILDGR
+382 LVLREILDGQ
-392 ARSDELQRAIDAQHA
+392 ARSAELQRAIDAQYA
-407 DLEPRRNELRGMG
+407 DLEPWRDELRGMG

-427 GQRAEDLRERQRALT
+427 GRRSEDLRERQRALT
-442 AAAGTLKTAEREA
+442 AEAGILKAAAREA
-455 DEARRNAEESVRA
+455 DEARRSVEESALA
-468 DHREVSRIEQNIQH
+468 DRREMNRIERDMQH

-496 ESGESAEGAAER
+496 ESGENAEAVAER

-520 QRLRR
+520 HELRR
-525 RADDK
+525 RADEK
-530 DSEAKERRR
+530 DAKAKERLLG
-539 QKDPLIAERSGLDFA
+539 QSPLNAERSGLEVE
-554 IGSARKD
+554 IRSARED
-561 VQAGEEKRR
+561 VQAGEATRR
-570 KLAFDPTILKLT
+570 TLAFDSTILKLT
-582 GESEVDPDA
+582 GESEVDPDV
-591 DGVARVLSRARRE
+591 DGVVHVLSRARSE
-604 SAVTLRDSEQRL
+604 SAIKVRDSERQREIL
-616 EVSEADRE
+616 EADRE

-687 NRDSLERA
+687 NRDFLERA
-695 REVLTPAPPLRRPVA
+695 REVLKPAPPLRRPVV
-710 VAVGSDV
+710 VAVGGDV

-730 DEDAAYDRTAAREL
+730 DADAAYDRTAAREL
-744 QRQIEATLEKIAESI
+744 QRRIEATLEEIAESI

-765 LGRLETLIRDVD
+765 LERLEALLRDVG
-777 AWRERFG
+777 AWRDRFG
-784 GGRLDDLSRGI
+784 GGRLDDLRRGI
-795 DRKEARTAE
+795 DRQEARAAE
-804 IEREIAALEAQSDA
+804 IEREIAVLAAQADA
-818 DERDARACRARA
+818 DERDARACRSRA
-830 DETERQAHA
+830 GETERQAHA
-839 CSEHAARAR
+839 CSEHAGRAR

-856 QVGDWRS
+856 QVGNWRS

-868 EQAARASEQSAREEA
+868 EHAARASERSAREEA

-891 EARDRERQAADA
+891 EARDRERQAAEA
-903 GKQAADMEREAGSVT
+903 GNQAAGMESEAGAVT
-918 YAIPG
+918 YTAPG

-937 GQRLQDLLAL
+937 EQRLQDLSAL
-947 EGERVDHLRGQRAE
+947 EGERVDHLRGQKTE
-961 IDRMVAK
+961 IDR
-968 NEDLLAK
+968 LLADREDRLVK
-975 KFGNLRRVELE
+975 AFADLDRVELK

-999 VAETALDEA
+999 VGEAALDTA
-1008 RTGAAEARSRA
+1008 RDNAANARA
-1019 ENVDREYRSE
+1019 GVENAGREYRSE
-1029 KEQRTREAQPQPLV
+1029 KEQRTWEVQPQPLV
-1043 DLRSLDSEEIDRIA
+1043 DLRSVDSKEIGRIVQ
-1057 RVAEQTIV
+1057 VAEQTIV
-1065 EQEALEEDET
+1065 EQKAIEKHET
-1075 RAAQRAR
+1075 GAAERAR
-1082 GEAARNERLAKDCG
+1082 REAARNERLATECG
-1096 SWVDTL
+1096 NWVDTL
-1102 GGVMGD
+1102 SGVMGD
-1108 DAPSADDIELPPDE
+1108 DAPSADDIELPRDE
-1122 EIPKLVTIAVSGLK
+1122 EVPKLVGTAVSSLK

-1146 DKVYASYEQIRKFA
+1146 DRVYAGYEEIRKFA

-1174 AAYLHQSDALV
+1174 AAHLHESDALV

-1211 EGDLGACVDE
+1211 DDDLEACVGE

-1267 QRREILRNYV
+1267 QRREILRSYV
-1277 RDLAA
+1277 SDLAA

-1293 AAELI
+1293 AAELV
-1298 DRMAKALGRSTLGI
+1298 DRMATALGRSTLGI

-1346 LVLARLRAESMHG
+1346 LVLARLRADSMHG

-1382 KTQIGLADAMGIQLF
+1382 KTQIGLADAMEIQLF
-1397 YATGVQDTSAL
+1397 YTTGVQDTSAL

-1438 HIDKLADG
+1438 HIDKLAEG
-1446 GDARSPAAMEK
+1446 GGARSADAPDKSE
-1457 TE
+1457 

>member
-20 PGTTIDLRDPRTGR
+20 PGTTVDLRDPRTGR

-54 VLSCFDTHEKRFLK
+54 VLSCFDPHEKRFLK
-68 TLIRPNQRFGDYFG
+68 TLIRPNQKFGDYFG
-82 NVPAFILVEWDL
+82 NEPAFILVEWDL
-94 SNGQETFLD
+94 SDGQETFLE
-103 PSRLVTG
+103 PLRLVTG
-110 QVVVPRGEGREREL
+110 QVVVPRGEGRERDL

-146 LEGFE
+146 LEGFD

-164 WLHEMRSGY
+164 WLHEMRSGH
-173 PGNFQD
+173 PGNFQS
-179 FTKHK
+179 FAKHK
-184 DWKTRLAQEKID
+184 DWKSRLAQEKID
-196 TVLLANQVDFNR
+196 TELLANQVDFNR

-223 QFVRMFLSMTVPD
+223 QFVRKFLSMTVPD

-258 LELRRDALRE
+258 LERRRDALRE

-273 APFVETADAERSA
+273 APFVETAAAERSA
-286 HEEVAC
+286 RDEVDRA
-292 RNRHA
+292 NRHA

-316 GFAEEVSGHEA
+316 RFAEEASGHEA
-327 AAEAAAAKCRE
+327 AAAAAAARCRD

-352 RRHEAARKLAETRE
+352 RGHEAARRLAETRE

-382 LVFREILDGR
+382 LVCREILDGG

-407 DLEPRRNELRGMG
+407 DLEPRRDELRGMG
-420 ADLKATL
+420 MDLKATL
-427 GQRAEDLRERQRALT
+427 GGRAEDLRERQRALT
-442 AAAGTLKTAEREA
+442 AEAGALKAAAREA
-455 DEARRNAEESVRA
+455 EEARKSAEERARA
-468 DHREVSRIEQNIQH
+468 DHREVSRIERDIEH
-482 AQTFRDELE
+482 EQTSRDEQE

-496 ESGESAEGAAER
+496 EPGESAEAAVER
-508 HARAARSAGAEA
+508 HAQAAQSARAEA
-520 QRLRR
+520 HEFRR
-525 RADDK
+525 RADEK
-530 DSEAKERRR
+530 DGAAKECFRL
-539 QKDPLIAERSGLDFA
+539 QNPLNAERSGLAVEIKSAQEDLQTGEA
-554 IGSARKD
+554 ARK
-561 VQAGEEKRR
+561 V
-570 KLAFDPTILKLT
+570 LAVDSTILKLT

-591 DGVARVLSRARRE
+591 DGVARVLSRARSE
-604 SAVTLRDSEQRL
+604 SAVTLRDSERRRDVL
-616 EVSEADRE
+616 EADHE
-624 SLESTGLASIDK
+624 SLASTGLASIDK

-648 GIRDA
+648 GIRDV

-659 LSGILRSPAE
+659 LSEILRSPAE

-687 NRDSLERA
+687 NRGSLERA
-695 REVLTPAPPLRRPVA
+695 REVLTPAPPLRRPVV
-710 VAVGSDV
+710 VAVGGDV

-744 QRQIEATLEKIAESI
+744 QRRIEATLEKLAEST

-765 LGRLETLIRDVD
+765 FDRLEALLRDVG

-784 GGRLDDLSRGI
+784 SGRLDELRRGI
-795 DRKEARTAE
+795 DRQEARAAE
-804 IEREIAALEAQSDA
+804 IEREIAALVAQSDA

-830 DETERQAHA
+830 DETNRHAHA

-868 EQAARASEQSAREEA
+868 EHAARSYEQSAREEA
-883 AKRDARAE
+883 AKRDARVE
-891 EARDRERQAADA
+891 EARARERQAADA
-903 GKQAADMEREAGSVT
+903 GNQAADMEREAGSVT
-918 YAIPG
+918 YAAPG

-937 GQRLQDLLAL
+937 KQRRQDLSAL
-947 EGERVDHLRGQRAE
+947 EGERVDHLRGQQAE
-961 IDRMVAK
+961 IDRTVAK
-968 NEDLLAK
+968 NEDQLASR
-975 KFGNLRRVELE
+975 FGDLGRVELE

-991 DGLREAAD
+991 DGLPEAAD
-999 VAETALDEA
+999 VAETAVQTA
-1008 RTGAAEARSRA
+1008 GTRAAEALGRA
-1019 ENVDREYRSE
+1019 ENADREYRSE
-1029 KEQRTREAQPQPLV
+1029 KDRRTREVQPQPLV
-1043 DLRSLDSEEIDRIA
+1043 DLRSVDPKEIDRIVH
-1057 RVAEQTIV
+1057 VAEQAIL
-1065 EQEALEEDET
+1065 EQEALAKRET
-1075 RAAQRAR
+1075 GAAQRAR
-1082 GEAARNERLAKDCG
+1082 GEAALNERLAKDCE

-1108 DAPSADDIELPPDE
+1108 EVPSADDVDLPLDE
-1122 EIPKLVTIAVSGLK
+1122 EIPKLVSKAVSGLK
-1136 RAQDGWSEAR
+1136 RSQDGWNEVR
-1146 DKVYASYEQIRKFA
+1146 DRVYASYEEIRKFA

-1174 AAYLHQSDALV
+1174 AAHLHESDALV

-1211 EGDLGACVDE
+1211 DDDLKACVGE
-1221 LDRLLNTARSIMRR
+1221 LERLWNTARSIMRR
-1235 MIRDGRIPQHVP
+1235 MIRDGRIPQRVP

-1267 QRREILRNYV
+1267 QRREILRSYV
-1277 RDLAA
+1277 SDLAA

-1293 AAELI
+1293 AAELV
-1298 DRMAKALGRSTLGI
+1298 DRMTAALGRSTLGI

-1397 YATGVQDTSAL
+1397 YTTGVQDTSAL
-1408 AEFEN
+1408 AEFETSFDC
-1413 IVRLRRSR
+1413 VGAAGHPARDGSTSRWRRCA
-1421 RSPGTGRI
+1421 PT
-1429 HVEVEAMRT
+1429 
-1438 HIDKLADG
+1438 
-1446 GDARSPAAMEK
+1446 
-1457 TE
+1457 

>member
-54 VLSCFDTHEKRFLK
+54 VLSCFDPHEKRFLK
-68 TLIRPNQRFGDYFG
+68 TLIRPNQKFGDYFG

-94 SNGQETFLD
+94 SDGQETFLD
-103 PSRLVTG
+103 PPRLVTG
-110 QVVVPRGEGREREL
+110 QAVVPRGEGREREL
-124 DRHFFAFRTAPG
+124 DRHFFAFRAAPG

-146 LEGFE
+146 LEGFD

-164 WLHEMRSGY
+164 WLHEMRSAH

-179 FTKHK
+179 FAKHK
-184 DWKTRLAQEKID
+184 DWKRRLAEEKID
-196 TVLLANQVDFNR
+196 TELLARQVDFNR
-208 SEGGIEDFLNFRNES
+208 NDGGIEDFLNFRNES

-258 LELRRDALRE
+258 LERRRDALRE

-273 APFVETADAERSA
+273 APFVETAAAERSA
-286 HEEVAC
+286 RDEVD
-292 RNRHA
+292 RVNRHA
-297 SSLRAALARHG
+297 SSLRAALARYG
-308 GDASRRAA
+308 GDASRLAA
-316 GFAEEVSGHEA
+316 RFAEEASGHET

-352 RRHEAARKLAETRE
+352 RGHEAARKLAETRE

-382 LVFREILDGR
+382 LVCREILDGR

-407 DLEPRRNELRGMG
+407 DLEPRRDELRGMG

-427 GQRAEDLRERQRALT
+427 GRRAEDLRARQRALT
-442 AAAGTLKTAEREA
+442 AEAGALKSAAREA
-455 DEARRNAEESVRA
+455 DEARRSAEESARA
-468 DHREVSRIEQNIQH
+468 DHREVNRFERDIEHEQASR
-482 AQTFRDELE
+482 DKLE

-496 ESGESAEGAAER
+496 EPGEGAEAAAER
-508 HARAARSAGAEA
+508 LAQAAQSAHAEA
-520 QRLRR
+520 HELRR
-525 RADDK
+525 RADERDGA
-530 DSEAKERRR
+530 AKECLRL
-539 QKDPLIAERSGLDFA
+539 QNPLNAERSGLEVE
-554 IGSARKD
+554 IESARED
-561 VQAGEEKRR
+561 LQTGEAARNA
-570 KLAFDPTILKLT
+570 LALDSTILKLT
-582 GESEVDPDA
+582 GQSKVDPDA
-591 DGVARVLSRARRE
+591 DGVARVLSRARSG
-604 SAVTLRDSEQRL
+604 SAVTVRDGERRREIL
-616 EVSEADRE
+616 EADRE

-636 DVREVADRLRES
+636 EVREVADRLREA

-687 NRDSLERA
+687 HRDSLERA
-695 REVLTPAPPLRRPVA
+695 RDVLKPAPPLRRPVV
-710 VAVGSDV
+710 VAVGGDV

-730 DEDAAYDRTAAREL
+730 DEDAAYDRTAARKL
-744 QRQIEATLEKIAESI
+744 QRRIEATLEELAESI
-759 RAEQER
+759 RAEQ
-765 LGRLETLIRDVD
+765 GRLDRLEALLRDVGV
-777 AWRERFG
+777 WRDRFG
-784 GGRLDDLSRGI
+784 GGRLDELRRDI
-795 DRKEARTAE
+795 DRKEARAAE
-804 IEREIAALEAQSDA
+804 IEREIAALTAQAAA

-830 DETERQAHA
+830 HETERQAHA
-839 CSEHAARAR
+839 RSEHAGRAR

-868 EQAARASEQSAREEA
+868 EHAARASEQSAREEA
-883 AKRDARAE
+883 AKCKFHVE
-891 EARDRERQAADA
+891 EARARERQAAEA
-903 GKQAADMEREAGSVT
+903 GNRAAGMEREAGSVT
-918 YAIPG
+918 YAAPG
-923 GRVRDDLDALRRDY
+923 GRVRDNLDALRRDY
-937 GQRLQDLLAL
+937 EQRRQDLLAL
-947 EGERVDHLRGQRAE
+947 EGERVDHLRGQQAE

-968 NEDLLAK
+968 NKERLAK
-975 KFGNLRRVELE
+975 RFGDLGSVELE

-999 VAETALDEA
+999 VAETAVHTA
-1008 RTGAAEARSRA
+1008 GTRAAEALGRA
-1019 ENVDREYRSE
+1019 ENADREYRSE
-1029 KEQRTREAQPQPLV
+1029 KEQRTREVKPQPLV
-1043 DLRSLDSEEIDRIA
+1043 DLRSVDPKEIDRIVH
-1057 RVAEQTIV
+1057 VAEQVIV
-1065 EQEALEEDET
+1065 EQEALEKRET
-1075 RAAQRAR
+1075 GAAQRAR

-1102 GGVMGD
+1102 GGVMDD
-1108 DAPSADDIELPPDE
+1108 DAPSADAIDLPRDE
-1122 EIPKLVTIAVSGLK
+1122 DIPKLVSTAVSSLK

-1146 DKVYASYEQIRKFA
+1146 DRVYASYEEIRKFA

-1174 AAYLHQSDALV
+1174 AAHLHESEALV

-1211 EGDLGACVDE
+1211 DDDLKTCVGE
-1221 LDRLLNTARSIMRR
+1221 LDRLLNTARSIMGRMSRR
-1235 MIRDGRIPQHVP
+1235 RIPQHVP

-1256 MSADLSRVAAT
+1256 VSADLSRVAAA
-1267 QRREILRNYV
+1267 QRRELLRSYV
-1277 RDLAA
+1277 SDLAE

-1298 DRMAKALGRSTLGI
+1298 DLMAKALGRSTLGI

-1346 LVLARLRAESMHG
+1346 LVLARLRADSMHG

-1421 RSPGTGRI
+1421 RSPGPGGRI
-1429 HVEVEAMRT
+1429 HVEVEPIRT
-1438 HIDKLADG
+1438 HIDRLADG
-1446 GDARSPAAMEK
+1446 SGAPSPEAMEK

>member
-14 WREAFY
+14 WHEAFY

-34 PKHTVFSL
+34 PEHTVFSL
-42 ENTGGKTSFLAL
+42 ENTGGKTSFLSL

-68 TLIRPNQRFGDYFG
+68 TLIRSNQKFGDYFG
-82 NVPAFILVEWDL
+82 SVPAFILVEWDL
-94 SNGQETFLD
+94 SGGQETFLD
-103 PSRLVTG
+103 PLRLVTG
-110 QVVVPRGEGREREL
+110 QVVVPRGDGREREL

-136 LALESIPAPG
+136 LTLESIPAPG
-146 LEGFE
+146 LEGFD

-164 WLHEMRSGY
+164 WLHEMRSGH

-179 FTKHK
+179 FAKHK
-184 DWKTRLAQEKID
+184 DWKRRLAEEKID
-196 TVLLANQVDFNR
+196 TELLARQVDFNR

-236 SEAVAVRGVLADH
+236 SEAAVVRGVLADH
-249 VRRLSDLPQ
+249 VGRLSDLPQ
-258 LELRRDALRE
+258 LERRRDALRE

-286 HEEVAC
+286 RAEVA
-292 RNRHA
+292 RVNRHA
-297 SSLRAALARHG
+297 SSLRAALAQHG
-308 GDASRRAA
+308 GDAERRAA
-316 GFAEEVSGHEA
+316 RFAEQASGHEA
-327 AAEAAAAKCRE
+327 AAAAAAAKRRE

-352 RRHEAARKLAETRE
+352 RGYKEALKLAETRE

-372 KTRRRLLEGA
+372 KTRRRLLDGA
-382 LVFREILDGR
+382 LVLREILDGQ
-392 ARSDELQRAIDAQHA
+392 ARSDELRRAIDAQHA
-407 DLEPRRNELRGMG
+407 DLEPRRDELREMG
-420 ADLKATL
+420 ADLKATF
-427 GQRAEDLRERQRALT
+427 GRRAGDLRERQRTLT
-442 AAAGTLKTAEREA
+442 VEAGTLKAAAREA
-455 DEARRNAEESVRA
+455 DEARRSAEESARA
-468 DHREVSRIEQNIQH
+468 DQREVNRIERDIQH

-496 ESGESAEGAAER
+496 ESGESAEAAAER
-508 HARAARSAGAEA
+508 HAQAARSAGAEA
-520 QRLRR
+520 QELRR

-530 DSEAKERRR
+530 DADAKRRLRR
-539 QKDPLIAERSGLDFA
+539 QSPLNAERSGLEVE
-554 IGSARKD
+554 IRSVRED
-561 VQAGEEKRR
+561 VRAGEATRR
-570 KLAFDPTILKLT
+570 ILALDSTILKLT

-591 DGVARVLSRARRE
+591 DGVTRVLRQARSE
-604 SAVTLRDSEQRL
+604 SAVTLRDSERRR

-659 LSGILRSPAE
+659 LSEILRSPAE

-675 LDPARFVGVAVP
+675 HDPARFVGVAVP

-695 REVLTPAPPLRRPVA
+695 REVLKPAPPLRRPVV
-710 VAVGSDV
+710 VAVGGDV

-744 QRQIEATLEKIAESI
+744 QRRIEVTLEEIAESI

-765 LGRLETLIRDVD
+765 LDRLDVLLRDVG

-784 GGRLDDLSRGI
+784 GARLEELLRGI
-795 DRKEARTAE
+795 DRKEARAAG
-804 IEREIAALEAQSDA
+804 IEREIAALAAQSDA
-818 DERDARACRARA
+818 DERDARVCRARA
-830 DETERQAHA
+830 DEAERQAHA
-839 CSEHAARAR
+839 CSERAGRAR

-856 QVGDWRS
+856 HVLDWRS
-863 ARLRH
+863 ERLRH
-868 EQAARASEQSAREEA
+868 EHAARASEQFASEEA
-883 AKRDARAE
+883 AKRDSCAD
-891 EARDRERQAADA
+891 EARDLQRQADDA
-903 GKQAADMEREAGSVT
+903 GNQAAGMEREAGAVT
-918 YAIPG
+918 YAAPG

-937 GQRLQDLLAL
+937 EQCRQNLSAL
-947 EGERVDHLRGQRAE
+947 EGERVDHLRGQKTV
-961 IDRMVAK
+961 IDGMVAK
-968 NEDLLAK
+968 NEDLVAK
-975 KFGNLRRVELE
+975 KFSDLRRVELE
-986 AEAAR
+986 AEAVR

-999 VAETALDEA
+999 VAETALDRA
-1008 RTGAAEARSRA
+1008 RTGAAEAIGRA
-1019 ENVDREYRSE
+1019 KNADKEYRSE
-1029 KEQRTREAQPQPLV
+1029 KERRTRDVQPQPLV
-1043 DLRSLDSEEIDRIA
+1043 DLRSLDPKEIGRIVQ
-1057 RVAEQTIV
+1057 VAEQAIV
-1065 EQEALEEDET
+1065 EQEAIEKRESG
-1075 RAAQRAR
+1075 AAQRAR

-1102 GGVMGD
+1102 GGVMDD
-1108 DAPSADDIELPPDE
+1108 DAPAADDIELPRDE
-1122 EIPKLVTIAVSGLK
+1122 EIPKLVSTAVSSLK

-1146 DKVYASYEQIRKFA
+1146 DRVYASYEEIRKFA

-1174 AAYLHQSDALV
+1174 AAHLHESDALV
-1185 AAHNARKTAGLVE
+1185 AAHNARRTVGLVE

-1211 EGDLGACVDE
+1211 DDDLVACVGE

-1235 MIRDGRIPQHVP
+1235 MIRDGRIPQNVP

-1267 QRREILRNYV
+1267 QRREILRSYV
-1277 RDLAA
+1277 SDLAE

-1293 AAELI
+1293 AAELV
-1298 DRMAKALGRSTLGI
+1298 DRMTAALGRSTLGI

-1397 YATGVQDTSAL
+1397 YTTGVQDTSAL

-1429 HVEVEAMRT
+1429 HVEVEAMRS
-1438 HIDKLADG
+1438 HIDRLADG
-1446 GDARSPAAMEK
+1446 GGARSADAPEK
-1457 TE
+1457 SE

>member
-1 MRYVTR
+1 MRKVTR

-34 PKHTVFSL
+34 PEHTVFSL
-42 ENTGGKTSFLAL
+42 ENTGGKTSFLSL

-68 TLIRPNQRFGDYFG
+68 TLIRPNQKFGDYFG

-94 SNGQETFLD
+94 SGGQESLLE
-103 PSRLVTG
+103 PLRLVTG

-124 DRHFFAFRTAPG
+124 DRHFFAFRTARS

-146 LEGFE
+146 LEGFDQF
-151 RSGRLNGHRDVTR
+151 GRLNGHRDVTR
-164 WLHEMRSGY
+164 WLHEMRSGH
-173 PGNFQD
+173 PGNFQN
-179 FTKHK
+179 FAKHK
-184 DWKTRLAQEKID
+184 DWKRRLAEEKID
-196 TVLLANQVDFNR
+196 TELLANQVDFNR

-223 QFVRMFLSMTVPD
+223 QFVRKFLSMTVPD
-236 SEAVAVRGVLADH
+236 AEAVAVRGVLADH

-258 LELRRDALRE
+258 LQRRRDALRE

-273 APFVETADAERSA
+273 APFVEIAGAERSA
-286 HEEVAC
+286 RAEVAR

-308 GDASRRAA
+308 EAASRRAA
-316 GFAEEVSGHEA
+316 GFAEQASGHEA
-327 AAEAAAAKCRE
+327 AAEVAAATCRE
-338 ARVRHASATVESAR
+338 ARVRHASARVESAR
-352 RRHEAARKLAETRE
+352 RRHEAARKLAEARE

-382 LVFREILDGR
+382 LVLREILDGQ
-392 ARSDELQRAIDAQHA
+392 ARSAELQRAIDAQHA
-407 DLEPRRNELRGMG
+407 DLEPRRDELRGMG

-427 GQRAEDLRERQRALT
+427 GRRSGDSRERQRALN
-442 AAAGTLKTAEREA
+442 AEAGTLRAAAREA
-455 DEARRNAEESVRA
+455 EEARRNAEESARA
-468 DHREVSRIEQNIQH
+468 DHRAVSRIEQNIQH
-482 AQTFRDELE
+482 AQKFRDELE

-508 HARAARSAGAEA
+508 HAQAARSAVAEA
-520 QRLRR
+520 HEFRR
-525 RADDK
+525 RADEK
-530 DSEAKERRR
+530 DGAAKECLR
-539 QKDPLIAERSGLDFA
+539 QQSALTAERSGLEVE
-554 IGSARKD
+554 IRSARKD
-561 VQAGEEKRR
+561 VQEGEATRR
-570 KLAFDPTILKLT
+570 ALAFDSTILKLT

-591 DGVARVLSRARRE
+591 DSVARVLSRAKSE
-604 SAVTLRDSEQRL
+604 SAVRARDSERRREIL
-616 EVSEADRE
+616 EADRE

-653 QPYAAY
+653 QPYAKY

-687 NRDSLERA
+687 NRDSLEHA
-695 REVLTPAPPLRRPVA
+695 RDVLKPAPPLRRPVV
-710 VAVGSDV
+710 VAVGGDV
-717 PGGGPDD
+717 PGGGSDD

-744 QRQIEATLEKIAESI
+744 QRRIEATLEELAESI

-765 LGRLETLIRDVD
+765 FERLEALLREIG

-784 GGRLDDLSRGI
+784 GGRLDEQRRGI
-795 DRKEARTAE
+795 DRKETRAAE
-804 IEREIAALEAQSDA
+804 IECEIAALEAQSDA
-818 DERDARACRARA
+818 DVRDARACRAWA
-830 DETERQAHA
+830 DETERHAHA
-839 CSEHAARAR
+839 SSEHATRAR

-868 EQAARASEQSAREEA
+868 GHAARASEQSATEEA

-891 EARDRERQAADA
+891 EARDRDRQAAEA
-903 GKQAADMEREAGSVT
+903 GSLAADLEREAGAVT
-918 YAIPG
+918 YAVPG
-923 GRVRDDLDALRRDY
+923 GRARDDLDALRRDY
-937 GQRLQDLLAL
+937 EQRLQDLLAL
-947 EGERVDHLRGQRAE
+947 EGERVDHLRGQQTA
-961 IDRMVAK
+961 IVQMVAK
-968 NEDLLAK
+968 HEDQLAK
-975 KFGNLRRVELE
+975 RFGDLGRVELE
-986 AEAAR
+986 AEAGR

-999 VAETALDEA
+999 VAEAAVHTAGT
-1008 RTGAAEARSRA
+1008 RSAEALGRA

-1029 KEQRTREAQPQPLV
+1029 KEQRTREVQPQPLL
-1043 DLRSLDSEEIDRIA
+1043 DLRSLDSEEIGRIVQ
-1057 RVAEQTIV
+1057 VAKQTIV
-1065 EQEALEEDET
+1065 EQEALQEDET

-1082 GEAARNERLAKDCG
+1082 EEAARNERLANDCG

-1102 GGVMGD
+1102 GGVMGE
-1108 DAPSADDIELPPDE
+1108 DAPSADDIELPRDE
-1122 EIPKLVTIAVSGLK
+1122 EFPKLVSTAVSSLK
-1136 RAQDGWSEAR
+1136 KAQDGWNETR
-1146 DKVYASYEQIRKFA
+1146 ERVYASYEEIRKFA

-1165 RRIESEAEV
+1165 RRIESETEV
-1174 AAYLHQSDALV
+1174 AAHLHESDALV

-1211 EGDLGACVDE
+1211 DDDLEACVGE

-1235 MIRDGRIPQHVP
+1235 MTRDGRIPQHVP

-1267 QRREILRNYV
+1267 QRREILRSYV
-1277 RDLAA
+1277 SDLAA

-1293 AAELI
+1293 AAELV
-1298 DRMAKALGRSTLGI
+1298 DRMAAALGRSTLGI

-1346 LVLARLRAESMHG
+1346 LVLARLRADSMHG
-1359 GPGESGVLIMDNP
+1359 GPGASGVLIMDNP

-1397 YATGVQDTSAL
+1397 YTTGVQDTSAL

-1421 RSPGTGRI
+1421 RSPGTERI
-1429 HVEVEAMRT
+1429 HVEVEAMHT
-1438 HIDKLADG
+1438 HIDRLADG
-1446 GDARSPAAMEK
+1446 GGARSADAPEK
-1457 TE
+1457 SQ

>member
-1 MRYVTR
+1 M
-7 IHLSDCG
+7 
-14 WREAFY
+14 
-20 PGTTIDLRDPRTGR
+20 
-34 PKHTVFSL
+34 
-42 ENTGGKTSFLAL
+42 
-54 VLSCFDTHEKRFLK
+54 
-68 TLIRPNQRFGDYFG
+68 
-82 NVPAFILVEWDL
+82 
-94 SNGQETFLD
+94 
-103 PSRLVTG
+103 
-110 QVVVPRGEGREREL
+110 
-124 DRHFFAFRTAPG
+124 
-136 LALESIPAPG
+136 
-146 LEGFE
+146 
-151 RSGRLNGHRDVTR
+151 
-164 WLHEMRSGY
+164 
-173 PGNFQD
+173 
-179 FTKHK
+179 
-184 DWKTRLAQEKID
+184 
-196 TVLLANQVDFNR
+196 
-208 SEGGIEDFLNFRNES
+208 
-223 QFVRMFLSMTVPD
+223 
-236 SEAVAVRGVLADH
+236 
-249 VRRLSDLPQ
+249 
-258 LELRRDALRE
+258 RE

-273 APFVETADAERSA
+273 GPFVETADAERSA
-286 HEEVAC
+286 REEVAR

-297 SSLRAALARHG
+297 ASLRAALARHG
-308 GDASRRAA
+308 GDAERRTAE
-316 GFAEEVSGHEA
+316 FAEQASGHEA
-327 AAEAAAAKCRE
+327 AAEAAAATRRE
-338 ARVRHASATVESAR
+338 ARVRHASAAVKSAR
-352 RRHEAARKLAETRE
+352 RRHEAARRLAETLA
-366 RELAEA
+366 RELAAA

-382 LVFREILDGR
+382 LVLRDILDGR
-392 ARSDELQRAIDAQHA
+392 ARSDEIQRAIDAQHA
-407 DLEPRRNELRGMG
+407 DLEPRRDELRGMG

-427 GQRAEDLRERQRALT
+427 GRRADDLRERQRALT
-442 AAAGTLKTAEREA
+442 AEAGTLKAATREA
-455 DEARRNAEESVRA
+455 DEARKSAEERARA
-468 DHREVSRIEQNIQH
+468 DQREMNRIERDIEH
-482 AQTFRDELE
+482 AQSSRDELE
-491 RKGVL
+491 RQGVL
-496 ESGESAEGAAER
+496 ESGEDAEAAAER

-520 QRLRR
+520 QELRR

-530 DSEAKERRR
+530 DGEAKDRLR
-539 QKDPLIAERSGLDFA
+539 QQSPLSAERSGLDVKSR
-554 IGSARKD
+554 SARKD
-561 VQAGEEKRR
+561 VQAGEETRR

-591 DGVARVLSRARRE
+591 DGVVRVLSRARSE
-604 SAVTLRDSEQRL
+604 STVTLRDSERRR

-624 SLESTGLASIDK
+624 SLESTGLASIDM

-648 GIRDA
+648 GIRDV

-675 LDPARFVGVAVP
+675 LDPARFVGVYVP

-695 REVLTPAPPLRRPVA
+695 REVLKPAPPLRRPVV
-710 VAVGSDV
+710 VAVGGDV
-717 PGGGPDD
+717 PGRGPDD

-730 DEDAAYDRTAAREL
+730 DEDAAYDRNAAREL
-744 QRQIEATLEKIAESI
+744 QRRLEATLEEIAESI

-765 LGRLETLIRDVD
+765 FDRLETLLRDVG

-784 GGRLDDLSRGI
+784 GGRLDELRRGI
-795 DRKEARTAE
+795 DRQAARAAE
-804 IEREIAALEAQSDA
+804 IEREIAALAAQSDA

-839 CSEHAARAR
+839 CSEHEGRAR

-856 QVGDWRS
+856 RVADWRS

-868 EQAARASEQSAREEA
+868 EHAARAWEEAAREEA

-891 EARDRERQAADA
+891 EARVRERQATDA
-903 GKQAADMEREAGSVT
+903 GSQAAGMEREAGAVT
-918 YAIPG
+918 YAAPG
-923 GRVRDDLDALRRDY
+923 GRVRDELDALRRDY
-937 GQRLQDLLAL
+937 EQRLQELSAL
-947 EGERVDHLRGQRAE
+947 EGERVDHLRGQKTV
-961 IDRMVAK
+961 IDGMVAR

-975 KFGNLRRVELE
+975 RFGDLARVELE

-999 VAETALDEA
+999 VAETAVHTA
-1008 RTGAAEARSRA
+1008 GTRSAEALGRA
-1019 ENVDREYRSE
+1019 ENADREYRSE
-1029 KEQRTREAQPQPLV
+1029 KEQRTREVQPQPLV
-1043 DLRSLDSEEIDRIA
+1043 DLRSLDSEAIDRIVQ
-1057 RVAEQTIV
+1057 VAEQTIV
-1065 EQEALEEDET
+1065 KQEALEKHET
-1075 RAAQRAR
+1075 GAARHAR
-1082 GEAARNERLAKDCG
+1082 GEAARNERLAKACD

-1108 DAPSADDIELPPDE
+1108 DAPSADDIELPRDE
-1122 EIPKLVTIAVSGLK
+1122 EIPKLVSTAVSDLK
-1136 RAQDGWSEAR
+1136 GAQDGWNEAR
-1146 DKVYASYEQIRKFA
+1146 DRVYWSYEAIRKFA
-1160 NSEGF
+1160 NSGGF

-1174 AAYLHQSDALV
+1174 AAHLHESDALI

-1211 EGDLGACVDE
+1211 DDDLEACVGE

-1235 MIRDGRIPQHVP
+1235 MIRDGRIPQDVP

-1267 QRREILRNYV
+1267 QRREILRSYV
-1277 RDLAA
+1277 SDLAE

-1293 AAELI
+1293 AAELV
-1298 DRMAKALGRSTLGI
+1298 DRMTAALGRSTLGI

-1382 KTQIGLADAMGIQLF
+1382 KTQIGLADAMRIQLF
-1397 YATGVQDTSAL
+1397 YTTGVQDTSAL

-1446 GDARSPAAMEK
+1446 GGARSPDVMEK

>member
-34 PKHTVFSL
+34 PEHTVFSL

-82 NVPAFILVEWDL
+82 SVPAFILVEWDL
-94 SNGQETFLD
+94 SGSQESLLE
-103 PSRLVTG
+103 PMHLVTG

-124 DRHFFAFRTAPG
+124 DRHFFAFRTARS

-151 RSGRLNGHRDVTR
+151 QFGRLHGHRDVTR
-164 WLHEMRSGY
+164 WLHEMRSAHA
-173 PGNFQD
+173 GNFQD
-179 FTKHK
+179 FAKHK
-184 DWKTRLAQEKID
+184 DWKRRLAEEKID
-196 TVLLANQVDFNR
+196 TELLARQVDFNR

-258 LELRRDALRE
+258 LQRRRDALRE

-273 APFVETADAERSA
+273 APFVETAAAERSA
-286 HEEVAC
+286 REEVA
-292 RNRHA
+292 RGNRHA

-316 GFAEEVSGHEA
+316 GFAEQASRHEA
-327 AAEAAAAKCRE
+327 AAAAAAARRGE

-352 RRHEAARKLAETRE
+352 RRHEAARKLAETRA
-366 RELAEA
+366 RELAAA
-372 KTRRRLLEGA
+372 KTRRRLLDGA
-382 LVFREILDGR
+382 LLLREILDGR
-392 ARSDELQRAIDAQHA
+392 ARSDEIRRAIDAQHA
-407 DLEPRRNELRGMG
+407 DLEPRRDELRGMG

-427 GQRAEDLRERQRALT
+427 GRRAEDLRERQRAQTAEAGTRT
-442 AAAGTLKTAEREA
+442 AAAREA
-455 DEARRNAEESVRA
+455 DEARKSAEERARA
-468 DHREVSRIEQNIQH
+468 DQREMNRIERDIEH
-482 AQTFRDELE
+482 AQTSRDELE
-491 RKGVL
+491 RQGVL
-496 ESGESAEGAAER
+496 ESGEDAEAAAER
-508 HARAARSAGAEA
+508 HARAAQSAGAEA
-520 QRLRR
+520 QELRR

-530 DSEAKERRR
+530 DGEAKERLR
-539 QKDPLIAERSGLDFA
+539 QQSPLNAERSGLEVE
-554 IGSARKD
+554 IRSAQKNART
-561 VQAGEEKRR
+561 GEAARR
-570 KLAFDPTILKLT
+570 TLALDATILKLT

-591 DGVARVLSRARRE
+591 DGVARVLSQARRE
-604 SAVTLRDSEQRL
+604 SAATLRDSERRR

-624 SLESTGLASIDK
+624 SLESTGLASVDK
-636 DVREVADRLRES
+636 DVREVADRLREC

-675 LDPARFVGVAVP
+675 LDPARFVGVYVP

-695 REVLTPAPPLRRPVA
+695 REVLEPAPPLRRPVV
-710 VAVGSDV
+710 VAVGGDV

-730 DEDAAYDRTAAREL
+730 DEDAAYDRNAAREL
-744 QRQIEATLEKIAESI
+744 QRRIEATLEEIAESI

-765 LGRLETLIRDVD
+765 FDRLEALLRDVGT
-777 AWRERFG
+777 WRERFG
-784 GGRLDDLSRGI
+784 GGRLDELRRGI
-795 DRKEARTAE
+795 DRQEARAAE
-804 IEREIAALEAQSDA
+804 IEREIAALAAQSAA
-818 DERDARACRARA
+818 DERDARACRAQA
-830 DETERQAHA
+830 DEAQRQAHA
-839 CSEHAARAR
+839 CSEHAGRAR
-848 EHHERWES
+848 EHHEKWES
-856 QVGDWRS
+856 QIGNLRS

-868 EQAARASEQSAREEA
+868 EHAARASERSAREEA

-891 EARDRERQAADA
+891 EARALERQAV
-903 GKQAADMEREAGSVT
+903 EAGSQAASLEGEAGAVT
-918 YAIPG
+918 YAAPG
-923 GRVRDDLDALRRDY
+923 GRARDDLDALRRDY
-937 GQRLQDLLAL
+937 EQRLQDLSVL
-947 EGERVDHLRGQRAE
+947 EGERVDRLRGQQVE
-961 IDRMVAK
+961 IDRMVAG
-968 NEDLLAK
+968 NEERLAT
-975 KFGNLRRVELE
+975 KFGDLGRVELE

-999 VAETALDEA
+999 VAETELHMAGT
-1008 RTGAAEARSRA
+1008 RSAEALGRA
-1019 ENVDREYRSE
+1019 ESADREYRSE
-1029 KEQRTREAQPQPLV
+1029 KERRTREVQPQPLV
-1043 DLRSLDSEEIDRIA
+1043 ELRSVDSKEIDRIVQ
-1057 RVAEQTIV
+1057 VAEQAIE
-1065 EQEALEEDET
+1065 EQETIEKHET
-1075 RAAQRAR
+1075 GAAQRAR

-1096 SWVDTL
+1096 SWVNML
-1102 GGVMGD
+1102 GGVTGD
-1108 DAPSADDIELPPDE
+1108 DAPAVVDIELPRDE
-1122 EIPKLVTIAVSGLK
+1122 EIPKLVSTAVSGLK
-1136 RAQDGWSEAR
+1136 KAQDGWSEAR
-1146 DKVYASYEQIRKFA
+1146 DRVYASYEEIRKFA

-1174 AAYLHQSDALV
+1174 AAHLHESDALV
-1185 AAHNARKTAGLVE
+1185 AAHNARKTAGLVA

-1211 EGDLGACVDE
+1211 DDDLEACVGE

-1235 MIRDGRIPQHVP
+1235 MIRDGRIPQDVP

-1256 MSADLSRVAAT
+1256 MSADLSRVAAS
-1267 QRREILRNYV
+1267 QRREILRSYV
-1277 RDLAA
+1277 SDLAE

-1293 AAELI
+1293 AAELV
-1298 DRMAKALGRSTLGI
+1298 DRMTAALGRSTLGI

-1397 YATGVQDTSAL
+1397 YTTGVQDTSAL

-1429 HVEVEAMRT
+1429 HVEVEAMRA
-1438 HIDKLADG
+1438 HIDRLADG
-1446 GDARSPAAMEK
+1446 GGARSADAPEQ